1 MKHIQYFFTT
11 AILFLFNFNLY
22 AQIGKVEE
30 INATMS
36 QGTNRGLKVLIPE
49 TSQKETIKTWSKLMK
64 DYESKNEKIR
74 KETDYLSPDAQIP
87 SLGEQPINVYSQFQ
101 ETPEG
106 VYMNVFFDMG
116 SSYINSDMHPKQI
129 DAAKKLITSFATRL
143 AKSSIQTVLNE
154 ETKKLE
160 KLEKELKA
168 LKRDKEKFENE
179 IQNANETIVQ
189 REKDINENTKNQ
201 AEKQDTITKQK
212 SEVDKINTKLKKF

>member
-1 MKHIQYFFTT
+1 MKHIQYIFTT
-11 AILFLFNFNLY
+11 AILFLISFNLY
-22 AQIGKVEE
+22 AQIGKIEE

-87 SLGEQPINVYSQFQ
+87 SLGEQP
-101 ETPEG
+101 
-106 VYMNVFFDMG
+106 MG

-129 DAAKKLITSFATRL
+129 DAAKKLITSFATRV
-143 AKSSIQTVLNE
+143 AKASIQTVLNE

-160 KLEKELKA
+160 KLEKELKV

-189 REKDINENTKNQ
+189 REKDIKENTKNQ

>member
-1 MKHIQYFFTT
+1 MKHIQYIFTT
-11 AILFLFNFNLY
+11 AILFLISFNLY
-22 AQIGKVEE
+22 AQIGKIEE

-116 SSYINSDMHPKQI
+116 SYYINSDMHPKQI
-129 DAAKKLITSFATRL
+129 DAAKKLITSFATRV
-143 AKSSIQTVLNE
+143 AKASIQTVLNE

-160 KLEKELKA
+160 KLEKELKV

-179 IQNANETIVQ
+179 IKNANETIVQ
-189 REKDINENTKNQ
+189 REKDIKENTKNQ